1 MWQFNQILRRLF
13 ASDQSSSVLLLLFTI
28 LALVIANSGY
38 AGQYHAFWHI
48 HWLDLSLE
56 EWVNDG
62 LMAIFFLLIGL
73 ELKRELYVGEL
84 SNLNDALLPTVAA
97 IGGMLT
103 PALIFWSFNHG
114 TAYQSG
120 IGIPM
125 ATDIAFAIGVLSVL
139 GSRVPVALK
148 VFLVA
153 FAVIDD
159 LGAAIVIAVFYT
171 SSISLVYLVA
181 ALAVIACLL
190 LLNRWQV
197 RYMVPYILGG
207 VMVWWL
213 TLQSGVHPTVAGV
226 ALAFTIPFS
235 REDQNSLSH
244 KLEHT
249 LYLPVAFLILPIF
262 AFANTGLAIDT
273 RSFQDM
279 FSHSNS
285 IGIIAGLLV
294 GKPVGITLA
303 AWLAVKAGICK
314 LPASLSWGHVIGAG
328 ILGGIGF
335 TMSIFITNLA
345 YAGQDDIIHLSKMAI
360 LAGSLLSGIV
370 GWCWLKAML
379 PAKLTT

>member
-1 MWQFNQILRRLF
+1 MLPFNQLLRRLF
-13 ASDQSSSVLLLLFTI
+13 ASDQSSSLLLLFFTL
-28 LALVIANSGY
+28 LALVIANSGI
-38 AGQYHAFWHI
+38 AAHYHALWHF

-84 SNLNDALLPTVAA
+84 SSLNDALLPTIAA

-103 PALIFWSFNHG
+103 PALIFWLFNHG
-114 TAYQSG
+114 TEYQSG

-171 SSISLVYLVA
+171 SSISLGYLAA

-197 RYMVPYILGG
+197 RFMVPYILGG

-235 REDQNSLSH
+235 REDQDSLSH
-244 KLEHT
+244 KLEHA
-249 LYLPVAFLILPIF
+249 LYLPVAFLILPVF

-273 RSFQDM
+273 RSLQAM

-285 IGIIAGLLV
+285 IGIMAGLV
-294 GKPVGITLA
+294 IGKPVGITLA
-303 AWLAVKAGICK
+303 AWCAVKAGICT
-314 LPASLSWGHVIGAG
+314 LPSSLRWGHVIGAG

-345 YAGQDDIIHLSKMAI
+345 FAGENEMIHLSKMAI
-360 LAGSLLSGIV
+360 LAGSLLSGVI

-379 PAKLTT
+379 PNKVTT

>member
-1 MWQFNQILRRLF
+1 MLLFHPILRRFF
-13 ASDQSSSVLLLLFTI
+13 ASDQSSSVLLLLFTL
-28 LALVIANSGY
+28 LALVIANSGF
-38 AGQYHAFWHI
+38 AGQYHAFWHS
-48 HWLDLSLE
+48 HWMGLSLE

-73 ELKRELYVGEL
+73 ELKRELYAGEL
-84 SNLNDALLPTVAA
+84 SSLNDALLPTVAA

-103 PALIFWSFNHG
+103 PALIFWAFNHG
-114 TAYQSG
+114 TAYQPG

-139 GSRVPVALK
+139 RSRVPVALK

-171 SSISLVYLVA
+171 SSISLVYLLA

-197 RYMVPYILGG
+197 RYMLPYILGG

-226 ALAFTIPFS
+226 ALAFTIPFA
-235 REDQNSLSH
+235 RDDQDSLSH
-244 KLEHT
+244 KLEHA

-262 AFANTGLAIDT
+262 AFANTGLAIDM
-273 RSFQDM
+273 RSLQDM

-285 IGIIAGLLV
+285 LGIIAGLLI
-294 GKPVGITLA
+294 GKPVGIALA
-303 AWLAVKAGICK
+303 AWLAVKTGVCK
-314 LPASLSWGHVIGAG
+314 LPSSLRWRHVIGAG

-345 YAGQDDIIHLSKMAI
+345 FAGQPALIQLSKMAI
-360 LAGSLLSGIV
+360 LTGSLFSGV
-370 GWCWLKAML
+370 FGWWWLRATL
-379 PAKLTT
+379 PNKVTT

>member
-28 LALVIANSGY
+28 LALVIANSSF

-103 PALIFWSFNHG
+103 PALIFWAFNHG

-197 RYMVPYILGG
+197 RFMVPYILGG

-235 REDQNSLSH
+235 REDQDSLSH
-244 KLEHT
+244 KLEHA

-273 RSFQDM
+273 RSLQDM

-285 IGIIAGLLV
+285 IGIIAGLLI

-314 LPASLSWGHVIGAG
+314 LPASLRWGHVIGAG

-345 YAGQDDIIHLSKMAI
+345 YVGEDEIIHLSKMAI

-379 PAKLTT
+379 PAKLAT